1 MTKSFRAVKKRRLP
15 MYLCCPKA
23 FCKPEVFMDKGAE
36 RREDHETWD
45 YKIVARHISKVF
57 HIKRPGEGKREF
69 TAVKDLNLNV
79 KKGEFV
85 TIVGPS
91 GCGKSSFLDILAG
104 LSEPSSGEIFIDGRR
119 ITGPAL
125 DRGIV
130 LQGYALFP
138 WRTVRQNIEYG
149 LEIKKVKKAERKAIS
164 DHFIDLVELK
174 RFADSYPYE
183 LSGGMKQR
191 VAIARALA
199 YDPEV
204 LLMDEPFAAVDAQ
217 TREALQDEL
226 LNIWEKTGKTII
238 FITHSIEEAVLLAD
252 RVAVMSANPGS
263 IRRIIDVELPRPRRS
278 GDTRNSIDFNRI
290 SGLVWNLLH
299 DTDGK
304 TEKSGEQAG
313 PPSQPYRNISEND
326 KQGLDSAAL

>member
-1 MTKSFRAVKKRRLP
+1 MSEA
-15 MYLCCPKA
+15 
-23 FCKPEVFMDKGAE
+23 AE
-36 RREDHETWD
+36 KREDEPGD

-69 TAVKDLNLNV
+69 SAVKDLSLNV

-85 TIVGPS
+85 SIVGPS
-91 GCGKSSFLDILAG
+91 GCGKSTFLDILAG
-104 LSEPSSGEIFIDGRR
+104 LSEPSSGDIFIDGRK

-149 LEIKKVKKAERKAIS
+149 LEIKKIKKAERKAIS
-164 DHFIDLVELK
+164 DRFIDLVELNG
-174 RFADSYPYE
+174 FTESYPYE

-217 TREALQDEL
+217 TRETLQDEL

-238 FITHSIEEAVLLAD
+238 FITHSIEEAVFLAD
-252 RVAVMSANPGS
+252 RVAVMSASPGV
-263 IRRIIDVELPRPRRS
+263 IKRIIDVELPRPRRS
-278 GDTRNSIDFNRI
+278 GGTRNSIDYSRI
-290 SGLVWNLLH
+290 TGLVWNLLH
-299 DTDGK
+299 DSGG
-304 TEKSGEQAG
+304 EEESGERAG
-313 PPSQPYRNISEND
+313 PPSAPYKNIGEND
-326 KQGLDSAAL
+326 DKKQRLDSAAL

>member
-1 MTKSFRAVKKRRLP
+1 MSETAVKK
-15 MYLCCPKA
+15 
-23 FCKPEVFMDKGAE
+23 
-36 RREDHETWD
+36 EDATGD

-91 GCGKSSFLDILAG
+91 GCGTSTFLDILAG
-104 LSEPSSGEIFIDGRR
+104 RSEPSSGDLFIDGRK

-149 LEIKKVKKAERKAIS
+149 LEIKKIKKAERKAIS
-164 DHFIDLVELK
+164 DHFIDLVDL
-174 RFADSYPYE
+174 RAFIDSYPYE

-217 TREALQDEL
+217 TRETLQNEL
-226 LNIWEKTGKTII
+226 LDIWEKTGKTII
-238 FITHSIEEAVLLAD
+238 FITHSIEEAALLAD
-252 RVAVMSANPGS
+252 RVAVMSASPGV
-263 IRRIIDVELPRPRRS
+263 IKRIIDVELPRPRRS
-278 GDTRNSIDFNRI
+278 GDTRNSIDYSRI
-290 SGLVWNLLH
+290 TGLVWNLLH
-299 DTDGK
+299 ESSEGEEAL
-304 TEKSGEQAG
+304 EKQAG
-313 PPSQPYRNISEND
+313 PPSPPYRNIGEHDD
-326 KQGLDSAAL
+326 KKQRLDSAAL